1 MLHRAPA
8 RDTLHPVHDRVYKR
22 LFSDSRGVEDLLRG
36 FVPVQWVER
45 LDYTT
50 LRRAPTEYVSRELH
64 QRLGDLV
71 WCVEPAAGE
80 APAGPVSVLVL
91 LELQSTVD
99 RVMATRMLTYCAL
112 AWESLIGQ
120 RSPPRPGLVPATL
133 PVVLYSGDSHW
144 TASTRA
150 GEVAWPSPES
160 LGPYQATQRYALV
173 DAGALGA
180 HDLPPDN
187 RVSGLVALENCRSW
201 NDLVRTLMGVFARF
215 GGTADRGFRESLYEW
230 ARHSPVTAQG
240 ALLPPLK
247 DLEGGTMPT
256 LHEARAKE
264 WMAQLVRDGREQGV
278 AQGAAQGQA
287 ELLRGL
293 TAHKFGGPEGE
304 RVSALI
310 EHIRDPDQL
319 ARIGGWLIECESA
332 SELLAR
338 LERLPRDG

>member
-1 MLHRAPA
+1 MLHRAST

-22 LFSDSRGVEDLLRG
+22 LFSNPRVVEDLLRG
-36 FVPVQWVER
+36 FVSVEWVER

-50 LRRAPTEYVSRELH
+50 LRRLPTEYVSRELH
-64 QRLGDLV
+64 HRLGDLV
-71 WCVEPAAGE
+71 WCLEPATGE

-99 RVMATRMLTYCAL
+99 RAMATRMLTYCAL

-120 RSPPRPGLVPATL
+120 GSFLRPGLVPATL
-133 PVVLYSGDSHW
+133 PVVFYNGASRW

-173 DAGALGA
+173 DAGAFGA

-187 RVSGLVALENCRSW
+187 RVSGLVALENSRSPTG
-201 NDLVRTLMGVFARF
+201 LVRTLARVFERF
-215 GGTADRGFRESLYEW
+215 GGKADRGFRESLYEW
-230 ARHSPVTAQG
+230 ARHSTQMAQG
-240 ALLPPLK
+240 AVLPAFE
-247 DLEGGTMPT
+247 DLEEGTMPT
-256 LHEARAKE
+256 LLEARAKE
-264 WMAQLVRDGREQGV
+264 WEARWFREGHEKGV
-278 AQGAAQGQA
+278 AQGAAQGKA

-293 TAHKFGGPEGE
+293 AAQKFGGPEGE

-319 ARIGGWLIECESA
+319 ARVGDWLIECESA
-332 SELLAR
+332 SDLQAR
-338 LERLPRDG
+338 LKRLPRDG

>member
-1 MLHRAPA
+1 M
-8 RDTLHPVHDRVYKR
+8 HDRVYKR
-22 LFSDSRGVEDLLRG
+22 LFSNPRVVEDLLRG
-36 FVPVQWVER
+36 FVPVEWVER

-50 LRRAPTEYVSRELH
+50 LRRLPAEYVSRELH
-64 QRLGDLV
+64 HRFGDLV

-80 APAGPVSVLVL
+80 APGGLVSVLVL

-99 RVMATRMLTYCAL
+99 RAMATRMLMYCAL
-112 AWESLIGQ
+112 AWESLIEQG
-120 RSPPRPGLVPATL
+120 SSARPGLVPATL
-133 PVVLYSGDSHW
+133 PVVFYNGASRW

-187 RVSGLVALENCRSW
+187 RVSGLVALENSRS
-201 NDLVRTLMGVFARF
+201 RTDVVHTLAGVFEQF
-215 GGTADRGFRESLYEW
+215 GSTADRGFRESLYEW
-230 ARHSPVTAQG
+230 ARHSTQMAQG
-240 ALLPPLK
+240 AELPAFE

-256 LHEARAKE
+256 LLEARARE
-264 WMAQLVRDGREQGV
+264 WEAQWFREGHEQGV
-278 AQGAAQGQA
+278 AQGAAQGKA

-293 TAHKFGGPEGE
+293 AAHKFGGPEGE
-304 RVSALI
+304 QVFARI

-319 ARIGGWLIECESA
+319 ARVGGWLIECESA
-332 SELLAR
+332 SDLLAR
-338 LERLPRDG
+338 LERLARDG